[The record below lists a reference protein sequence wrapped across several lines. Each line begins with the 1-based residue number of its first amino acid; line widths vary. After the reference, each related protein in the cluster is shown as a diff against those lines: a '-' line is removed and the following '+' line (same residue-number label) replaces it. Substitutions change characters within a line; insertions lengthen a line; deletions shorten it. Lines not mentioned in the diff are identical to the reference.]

1 MGRTPPFQVSAKV
14 VGDLW
19 IVAPVAGSTSAE
31 LLWRPACPSPA
42 RLPFKKWAW
51 KKIRFK
57 FFHAAYIAKS
67 SETMFSELA
76 VGFENFRWRAEMRPA
91 PRAQGPPRLAA
102 GAGDRNAETL
112 KDFHILGSSAQ
123 FPRAFFFGSDQIFP
137 RGPH

>member
-1 MGRTPPFQVSAKV
+1 MPRPSQVARQKAGVEKV
-14 VGDLW
+14 SV
-19 IVAPVAGSTSAE
+19 
-31 LLWRPACPSPA
+31 
-42 RLPFKKWAW
+42 
-51 KKIRFK
+51 K
-57 FFHAAYIAKS
+57 FSHAAYIAKS

-76 VGFENFRWRAEMRPA
+76 VGFENFRWRAEMRLA

-137 RGPH
+137 RVPH

>member
-1 MGRTPPFQVSAKV
+1 MPRPSQVALQKV
-14 VGDLW
+14 V
-19 IVAPVAGSTSAE
+19 VE
-31 LLWRPACPSPA
+31 
-42 RLPFKKWAW
+42 
-51 KKIRFK
+51 KIGLK
-57 FFHAAYIAKS
+57 FFHAVHIAKS

-137 RGPH
+137 RVPH

>member
-1 MGRTPPFQVSAKV
+1 MAACAPQPSQAAFQKV
-14 VGDLW
+14 GVG
-19 IVAPVAGSTSAE
+19 
-31 LLWRPACPSPA
+31 
-42 RLPFKKWAW
+42 
-51 KKIRFK
+51 KIGFK

-137 RGPH
+137 RVPH